1 MCHLEKHFISL
12 DMIFSLFIKCL
23 FFKSWVISWSNLFL
37 FLNKGAL
44 KLNLN
49 GDSLEKVDFIKYM
62 T

>member
-1 MCHLEKHFISL
+1 MCHFEKHFISL
-12 DMIFSLFIKCL
+12 DMIFSLFTVYFLNHGL
-23 FFKSWVISWSNLFL
+23 FLGLIFFL
-37 FLNKGAL
+37 FLNKRAL

>member
-1 MCHLEKHFISL
+1 MCHFEKDKFGY
-12 DMIFSLFIKCL
+12 DLFIIYCL

-37 FLNKGAL
+37 FLNKRAL